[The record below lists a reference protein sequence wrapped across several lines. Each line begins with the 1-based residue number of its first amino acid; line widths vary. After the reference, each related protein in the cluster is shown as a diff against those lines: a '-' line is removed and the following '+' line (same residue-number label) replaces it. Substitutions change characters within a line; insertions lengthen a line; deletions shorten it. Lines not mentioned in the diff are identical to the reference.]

1 MYTLM
6 YTLIMNF
13 PLLQQSHSPLESVHI
28 MLAEEDQE
36 QDVEET
42 WLLDYWAE
50 LEATAEQTQRAID
63 NWIAR
68 ETTTTKR
75 NRY

>member
-1 MYTLM
+1 MLTEE
-6 YTLIMNF
+6 
-13 PLLQQSHSPLESVHI
+13 QQ
-28 MLAEEDQE
+28 EDA
-36 QDVEET
+36 VEET

-68 ETTTTKR
+68 ETTTMKM